1 MRPAD
6 PLPDL
11 LRELSL
17 LTPPLR
23 LHVGQMRGMVERVLP
38 AIDEGEP
45 VLTLTENAST
55 IVKDIA
61 AQQGGSDSTGLRISS
76 EDPQQGLMV
85 TAAQEPHPGD
95 QTIESH
101 GAVVYLDPPA
111 SQQLDDQVLD
121 ASVDEAGRVQF
132 ALAPQA

>member
-1 MRPAD
+1 
-6 PLPDL
+6 
-11 LRELSL
+11 
-17 LTPPLR
+17 
-23 LHVGQMRGMVERVLP
+23 
-38 AIDEGEP
+38 

-61 AQQGGSDSTGLRISS
+61 AQQGGTDATGLRISA

-85 TAAQEPHPGD
+85 TAAQQPHPGD
-95 QTIESH
+95 QTVQSQ

-111 SQQLDDQVLD
+111 SEQLDNQVLD
-121 ASVDEAGRVQF
+121 ASVDDAGRVQF

>member
-1 MRPAD
+1 
-6 PLPDL
+6 
-11 LRELSL
+11 
-17 LTPPLR
+17 
-23 LHVGQMRGMVERVLP
+23 MVERVLP
-38 AIDEGEP
+38 AIDEGEH

-61 AQQGGSDSTGLRISS
+61 AQQGGGADATGLRISS

-85 TAAQEPHPGD
+85 TAAQKPHPGD
-95 QTIESH
+95 QTVESH

-111 SQQLDDQVLD
+111 SEQLDDQILD

-132 ALAPQA
+132 ALAPQT